1 MCSSCGAG
9 PILRRG
15 RWAMVWRGGCP
26 RSLRLPLFLSAPLT
40 WWGWQG
46 GRRLMTT
53 VVGGIRVITAVH
65 FPCTGA
71 PHLCCPHLHGWST
84 VLFGLLT
91 IVLRPLPSSWC
102 SVVLRWFVSVPI
114 GRSSGSTLCVHR
126 AICFVSQAVVAGS
139 LGPCIFCW
147 WPCIRVLVMVLSTV
161 CRLPSGHGEPS
172 AAGPRASSA
181 PNWRPAVGVVAANPP
196 VTQPRHPKIEPKRRP
211 LCARASPRLPT
222 RLRRTSGLGSSAK
235 AAPPATSAESSWANR
250 AGQPRVSCAS
260 AGPPI
265 RRG

>member
-1 MCSSCGAG
+1 M
-9 PILRRG
+9 I
-15 RWAMVWRGGCP
+15 WRGGCP

-84 VLFGLLT
+84 VLLGLLT
-91 IVLRPLPSSWC
+91 IMLWPLPSSWC

-114 GRSSGSTLCVHR
+114 GRSSGSTPSVHR

-139 LGPCIFCW
+139 LGPCMFCW

-181 PNWRPAVGVVAANPP
+181 PNWRPAVGAVAANPP
-196 VTQPRHPKIEPKRRP
+196 VTPPRHPKDR
-211 LCARASPRLPT
+211 
-222 RLRRTSGLGSSAK
+222 AK
-235 AAPPATSAESSWANR
+235 ATPAMR
-250 AGQPRVSCAS
+250 AGQPSSPNAPATYLGPRVVCESGATSDQRLEQLSEPRGSAARQMRVSWTTH
-260 AGPPI
+260 
-265 RRG
+265 